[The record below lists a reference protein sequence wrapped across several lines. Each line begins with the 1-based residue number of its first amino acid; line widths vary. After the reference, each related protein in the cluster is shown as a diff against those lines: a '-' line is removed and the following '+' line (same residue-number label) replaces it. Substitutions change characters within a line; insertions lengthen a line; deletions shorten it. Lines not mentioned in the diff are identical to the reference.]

1 MATDNNSYFTNAVPS
16 GNLIFDGNV
25 YRLDATPKY
34 PLGFGVQRADGSRYR
49 YAQFGA
55 VTNRGVIVS
64 QDVSETSIPDT
75 DNGIAGTVTT
85 SATSTAGSRY
95 VEITMAGVIAG
106 QFRGG
111 YFSTTDDT
119 GEGYVYRIR
128 DNSATGSGLDGIG
141 VAATTYI
148 LALYD
153 PLVASLDGTTD
164 YSINGLP
171 WNDLEVATRTTD
183 SILSGVS
190 QRTSTA
196 ALPFQFVQTTGVCT
210 VLQDIHVPAIGD
222 PVILSPLTAGSVAK
236 YFGTGSLGLSDV
248 APEGANYVIGYCVD
262 AGDSTGHTVI
272 MLNLPW

>member
-55 VTNRGVIVS
+55 ATNRGVLVS

-75 DNGIAGTVTT
+75 DNGIIASASAADT
-85 SATSTAGSRY
+85 SWGTAGSRKI
-95 VEITMAGVIAG
+95 EITMAGIILNQFAG
-106 QFRGG
+106 A
-111 YFSTTDDT
+111 YFTTNDDT
-119 GEGYVYRIR
+119 GEGYTYRVKG
-128 DNSATGSGLDGIG
+128 NTATGTGGAVS
-141 VAATTYI
+141 TTYV
-148 LALYD
+148 LELYD
-153 PLVASLDGTTD
+153 PLVAAVDNTTD
-164 YSINGLP
+164 YSLVGLP
-171 WNDLEVATRTTD
+171 WNDVEIATRTTD

-190 QRTSTA
+190 QRTSTS
-196 ALPFQFVQTTGVCT
+196 ALPFAFVQTAGVCT

-222 PVILSPLTAGSVAK
+222 PVCLSTLTSGSVMK

-248 APEGANYVIGYCVD
+248 AVEGANYVIGYCVD

>member
-1 MATDNNSYFTNAVPS
+1 MATDNNSYFTNAVPG
-16 GNLIFDGNV
+16 GNLIFDGNI

-34 PLGFGVQRADGSRYR
+34 PLGFAVSRADGSRYR

-55 VTNRGVIVS
+55 ATNRGVLVS

-75 DNGIAGTVTT
+75 DNGIAGSVTT

-95 VEITMAGVIAG
+95 VEITMAGVIAN
-106 QFRGG
+106 QFAGG
-111 YFSTTDDT
+111 YFTTNDDT
-119 GEGYVYRIR
+119 GEGYTYRIKG
-128 DNSATGSGLDGIG
+128 NSATGSGVDGIG

-148 LALYD
+148 LVLYD

-164 YSINGLP
+164 YSIIGLP
-171 WNDLEVATRTTD
+171 WNDVEVATRATD
-183 SILSGVS
+183 SVLSGVS

-196 ALPFQFVQTTGVCT
+196 ALPFAFVQTAGVCT

-222 PVILSPLTAGSVAK
+222 PVMLSPLTAGSVAK
-236 YFGTGSLGLSDV
+236 YFGLGSNGATDV
-248 APEGANYVIGYCVD
+248 AVEGAQFVIGYCVD

>member
-1 MATDNNSYFTNAVPS
+1 MATDNNSYFSNAVPG
-16 GNLIFDGNV
+16 GNLIFDGNIF
-25 YRLDATPKY
+25 RLDATPKY
-34 PLGFGVQRADGSRYR
+34 PLGFAVQRADGSRYR

-55 VTNRGVIVS
+55 VTNRGVLCS

-75 DNGIAGTVTT
+75 DNGIIASASAADT
-85 SATSTAGSRY
+85 SWGTAGSRKI
-95 VEITMAGVIAG
+95 EITMAGIIAN
-106 QFRGG
+106 QFAGG

-119 GEGYVYRIR
+119 GEGYTYRIKG
-128 DNSATGSGLDGIG
+128 NTATGTGGAVS
-141 VAATTYI
+141 TTYV
-148 LALYD
+148 LELFE
-153 PLVASLDGTTD
+153 PLVEAVGTTTD

-190 QRTSTA
+190 MRTSTA
-196 ALPFQFVQTTGVCT
+196 ALPFQFVQTGGVCS

-236 YFGTGSLGLSDV
+236 YFGTGSVGLTDV
-248 APEGANYVIGYCVD
+248 AVEGANYVIGYCVD

>member
-1 MATDNNSYFTNAVPS
+1 MATDNNSYFSNSVPS
-16 GNLIFDGNV
+16 GNLIFDGNI

-49 YAQFGA
+49 YSQFGA
-55 VTNRGVIVS
+55 VTNRGVLCS

-75 DNGIAGTVTT
+75 DNGIVASASAATT
-85 SATSTAGSRY
+85 TDGTAGQRFIQ
-95 VEITMAGVIAG
+95 ITMDGVIAN
-106 QFRGG
+106 QFAGA
-111 YFSTTDDT
+111 YFTTNDDT
-119 GEGYVYRIR
+119 GEGYTYRIKGNTASGNPAALSYR
-128 DNSATGSGLDGIG
+128 MELYDNL
-141 VAATTYI
+141 VAAV
-148 LALYD
+148 D
-153 PLVASLDGTTD
+153 NTTD
-164 YSINGLP
+164 YSIVGLP

-196 ALPFQFVQTTGVCT
+196 ALPFQFVQTAGVCT

-222 PVILSPLTAGSVAK
+222 PVMLSPLTAGSVAK
-236 YFGTGSLGLSDV
+236 YFGLGSNGATDV
-248 APEGANYVIGYCVD
+248 AVEGAHFVIGYCCD